1 MANVIEDIRTRLTL
15 NEYSIDNTHSTDF
28 PGSYSGYDDALNLK
42 NFKKNFRVDIIR
54 LCDEFLEF
62 DMVGIDAAIVNA
74 FRRILISEVPT
85 MAIEKVFINNNTSII
100 QDEVLAHRLGLIPI
114 YADPRL
120 FEYVSEGDI
129 DETPSDTIVFELS
142 VKCTKNPNADTTDPD
157 DLYINHKVYSQHLK
171 WIPIGNQADL
181 FKEGDIRPVDDDILI
196 AKLRPGQKLDLRMHC
211 IKGIGKDHI
220 KFSPVATASYRLLP
234 EITLLSP
241 VRGEQAQRLQSCFSA
256 GVIEIDVVDGVETA
270 RVAHARKD
278 TCSREVLRH
287 DDLKNFVRLS
297 KIRDHFIFSVES
309 TGALPANILFTEAIN
324 ILMKKCQTF
333 LGKMKT

>member
-1 MANVIEDIRTRLTL
+1 MAGVIEDIRTRLTL
-15 NEYSIDNTHSTDF
+15 NEYSVDNTHSTDF
-28 PGSYSGYDDALNLK
+28 PGSYAGYDDALNLK
-42 NFKKNFRVDIIR
+42 NFKKKFKVDIIR

-120 FEYVSEGDI
+120 FEYVSEGDMNG
-129 DETPSDTIVFELS
+129 TPSDTIVFELKI
-142 VKCTKNPNADTTDPD
+142 KCSKNPNADTTDPD
-157 DLYINHKVYSQHLK
+157 DLYINHKVYSRHMK

-211 IKGIGKDHI
+211 IKGECCC
-220 KFSPVATASYRLLP
+220 SPVILNFHWKADKRQPFLLNRANKRP
-234 EITLLSP
+234 YLTNTECSP
-241 VRGEQAQRLQSCFSA
+241 
-256 GVIEIDVVDGVETA
+256 
-270 RVAHARKD
+270 
-278 TCSREVLRH
+278 
-287 DDLKNFVRLS
+287 
-297 KIRDHFIFSVES
+297 
-309 TGALPANILFTEAIN
+309 
-324 ILMKKCQTF
+324 
-333 LGKMKT
+333 